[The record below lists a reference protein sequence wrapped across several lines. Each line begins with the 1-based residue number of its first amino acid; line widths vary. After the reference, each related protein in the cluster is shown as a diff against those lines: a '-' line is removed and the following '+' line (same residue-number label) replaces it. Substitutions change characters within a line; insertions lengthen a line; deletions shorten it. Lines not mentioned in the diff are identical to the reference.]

1 MMAVNVVGE
10 LDPAIL
16 VVPYA
21 WGLELLDETS
31 IYGNFIATSGI
42 KHNGI
47 DLLYTRYILT
57 NKKVVMKFIIRE
69 TDKVKFSTIHANEQP
84 EDEFK
89 IIKLAKCWAK
99 FLFASKIKEDKKKCY
114 FRVYKLN
121 HYKNLK
127 GKVAPLGP
135 LHGDK
140 LYESLNRNEF
150 DKRWDIIERRINKYI
165 ENICFGKRY
174 EWNWDSEATDDTI
187 EKAIIPNK
195 KKKSYLCSNCK
206 KKRLFNESDNAVKE
220 EVEKFLKKQRLI
232 VSQNLSIPQY
242 QPSSIPNENVEFET
256 NISYPSQQFLHAVS
270 ENNLSDFPLD
280 LSTTENTTEHQS
292 PASPI
297 FFSNP
302 PNSPP
307 EDISEYF
314 NPNEG
319 FGYSFYDAEIAIKP
333 PEIPYMETQTKEIFK
348 NEKKDEFFAPDFS
361 TTEFQTSNESLT
373 DTKSSLNPQVREYLN
388 IDEMNELIQLDSDI
402 ANNFQ
407 NVFNE

>member
-42 KHNGI
+42 KYNGI
-47 DLLYTRYILT
+47 DLLYSRYILT

-174 EWNWDSEATDDTI
+174 EWCWDGEATDDTI
-187 EKAIIPNK
+187 EKAVIPCK

-206 KKRLFNESDNAVKE
+206 KKRLFNEGDAAVKE
-220 EVEKFLKKQRLI
+220 EVEKFLKKQRLV
-232 VSQNLSIPQY
+232 VSQNLSLPQY
-242 QPSSIPNENVEFET
+242 QPSCIPNENVEFET
-256 NISYPSQQFLHAVS
+256 NINYPPQQLFQAIN
-270 ENNLSDFPLD
+270 ENNSSDFPLD
-280 LSTTENTTEHQS
+280 LTTTENYTVCPRSIS
-292 PASPI
+292 P
-297 FFSNP
+297 FSVTNP
-302 PNSPP
+302 PTSPQQ
-307 EDISEYF
+307 DIFEIY

-319 FGYSFYDAEIAIKP
+319 FGYSFYDAEQALNP
-333 PEIPYMETQTKEIFK
+333 PEIPYMELQTKDDIKSEL
-348 NEKKDEFFAPDFS
+348 KDDLFAPDF
-361 TTEFQTSNESLT
+361 TTTDFQAASESSEHNNLSSN
-373 DTKSSLNPQVREYLN
+373 PPIREYLN
-388 IDEMNELIQLDSDI
+388 IDEMKEFIHLDSDI
-402 ANNFQ
+402 ANNFK